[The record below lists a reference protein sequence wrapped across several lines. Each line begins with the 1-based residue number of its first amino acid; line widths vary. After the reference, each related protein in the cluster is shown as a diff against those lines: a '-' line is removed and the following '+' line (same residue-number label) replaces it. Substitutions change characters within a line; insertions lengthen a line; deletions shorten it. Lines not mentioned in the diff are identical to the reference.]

1 MLYYFRIG
9 ELSILL
15 FSVAKCFCGNLVLRF
30 CNEITESSD
39 LSKQSM
45 RPPTH
50 SLTPPL
56 LLSLSLYSP
65 LSVSL
70 GMAALIGLLGLTEL
84 PVALCAIV
92 LANREAS

>member
-45 RPPTH
+45 RPLAR
-50 SLTPPL
+50 SLP
-56 LLSLSLYSP
+56 LSLALSP
-65 LSVSL
+65 AFSVSL
-70 GMAALIGLLGLTEL
+70 GMAALIGFLGLTEL
-84 PVALCAIV
+84 PVALCPIV
-92 LANREAS
+92 LAN

>member
-45 RPPTH
+45 RPLAC
-50 SLTPPL
+50 S
-56 LLSLSLYSP
+56 LSLSLSP
-65 LSVSL
+65 AFSVSL
-70 GMAALIGLLGLTEL
+70 GMAALIGFLGLTEL
-84 PVALCAIV
+84 PVALCPIV
-92 LANREAS
+92 LEN

>member
-50 SLTPPL
+50 SRPF
-56 LLSLSLYSP
+56 LSLSLFSS